1 MHKTK
6 VFTNNVILK
15 YFETQPRTSTKQLRW
30 HDTLTLLDVELIHK
44 PGRDNIIP
52 NALSKKEE
60 FQMENLLTKTQV
72 LRAIFQGEGSF
83 KQKIREVDVLV
94 WN

>member
-6 VFTNNVILK
+6 VFTNNVTLK

-30 HDTLTLLDVELIHK
+30 HDTLALLHVELIHK

-60 FQMENLLTKTQV
+60 FQMENL
-72 LRAIFQGEGSF
+72 
-83 KQKIREVDVLV
+83 
-94 WN
+94 